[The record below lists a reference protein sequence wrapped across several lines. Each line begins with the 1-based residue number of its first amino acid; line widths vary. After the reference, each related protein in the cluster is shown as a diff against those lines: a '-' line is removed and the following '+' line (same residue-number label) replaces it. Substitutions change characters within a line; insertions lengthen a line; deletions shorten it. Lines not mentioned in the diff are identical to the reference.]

1 VQPRISVII
10 PSYNCRPYLPTAFE
24 SIRRQGI
31 TEFEIIVIDDGSTD
45 GTREWLAAE
54 AAADPRL
61 VVINLPG
68 RKNGPSVARN
78 AGLRSARAPI
88 VAFLDADDVWYPDAI
103 ADRLALHESDPSI
116 ALSFG
121 DYRSVSPEGYDL
133 GCYFAFRH
141 HFKNWIGGRTG
152 LLPLGD
158 RALAMIF
165 AEAVCGT
172 STAMASRDAMLAI
185 GGFRA
190 DLIYSQDWE
199 CWLRLAQQGAVW
211 CTTRVVTGYLV
222 RPDSHSRN
230 LRSVLAVNKRIFD
243 LHEPA
248 VRALDPKAVR
258 IGRAELARVAAEAAR
273 AEGKRFSAL
282 YFNLK
287 AASLDPSMHGCRA
300 AAYDVLRLTGLR

>member
-1 VQPRISVII
+1 LQPRISMII
-10 PSYNCRPYLPTAFE
+10 PSYNCRSYLPTAFD

-31 TEFEIIVIDDGSTD
+31 AELEVIVIDDGSTD
-45 GTREWLAAE
+45 GTREFLAAE

-61 VVINLPG
+61 VVINLEG
-68 RKNGPSVARN
+68 RKNGPAAARN

-88 VAFLDADDVWYPDAI
+88 VAFLDADDFLYPDALG
-103 ADRLALHESDPSI
+103 DRLALHESDPSI

-121 DYRSVSPEGYDL
+121 DYRSVSPEGRDL
-133 GCYFAFRH
+133 GRYFAFRRN
-141 HFKNWIGGRTG
+141 FTRWIGGRTG

-172 STAMASRDAMLAI
+172 STAMASRDALLAI
-185 GGFRA
+185 GGFRV
-190 DLIYSQDWE
+190 DLVYSQDWE
-199 CWLRLAQQGAVW
+199 CWLRLAGQGAVW
-211 CTTRVVTGYLV
+211 CATRVVTGYLV

-230 LRSVLAVNKRIFD
+230 LQSVLAVNKKIFD
-243 LHEPA
+243 LHEA
-248 VRALDPKAVR
+248 AARALDPHAVR

-273 AEGKRFSAL
+273 AQGRRLSPL

-287 AASLDPSMHGCRA
+287 AVSLDPSMHGCRA
-300 AAYDVLRLTGLR
+300 VAYDGLRLIGMR